1 MGETTFILAFVGSV
15 YITNLVI
22 NNIGGVI
29 YLFIN
34 LFSRM
39 QMYASKAHTKPR
51 IETSDVID
59 CLIGDKILTFDTA
72 TNNVLEKINESEF
85 AVLISRKNMICYYP
99 TIAEYCKDYEVS
111 NVQFISVTVD
121 IESLEHQGNYNI
133 KMRSSDYSF
142 YVVDNELNVD
152 WIRYYFLKY
161 MKIALSS
168 DVKYVMSIIDDE
180 VQFVTVNE
188 TECVVLT
195 KDSYQ
200 VFRYRDED
208 EQTEPEEEQQD
219 ENDDTNDEELCDQD
233 KKDEEQENID
243 EKYHNLIMNEE
254 EFDVGLD
261 RLIEIGEE
269 IESEKLI
276 ELNEL
281 VNNLVNE
288 DDYENVNCN
297 SCHIDAYESK
307 ESNEMYKTKND

>member
-29 YLFIN
+29 YLLIN

-39 QMYASKAHTKPR
+39 QMAFASKAHTKPR

-59 CLIGDKILTFDTA
+59 CLIGDKISSFDTA

-85 AVLISRKNMICYYP
+85 AVLISRKNMVCYYP
-99 TIAEYCKDYEVS
+99 TITEYCKDYEVS
-111 NVQFISVTVD
+111 NVQFISVTVH
-121 IESLEHQGNYNI
+121 IESLEHMGTYNI
-133 KMRSSDYSF
+133 KMRSSEYSF

-180 VQFVTVNE
+180 VKFVTVNE
-188 TECVVLT
+188 TECVVLSQ
-195 KDSYQ
+195 DSYQ

-208 EQTEPEEEQQD
+208 EEEEEQD

-233 KKDEEQENID
+233 KKEEEQENID
-243 EKYHNLIMNEE
+243 EKYHNLI
-254 EFDVGLD
+254 
-261 RLIEIGEE
+261 IK
-269 IESEKLI
+269 KLKI
-276 ELNEL
+276 
-281 VNNLVNE
+281 
-288 DDYENVNCN
+288 
-297 SCHIDAYESK
+297 SK
-307 ESNEMYKTKND
+307 KV